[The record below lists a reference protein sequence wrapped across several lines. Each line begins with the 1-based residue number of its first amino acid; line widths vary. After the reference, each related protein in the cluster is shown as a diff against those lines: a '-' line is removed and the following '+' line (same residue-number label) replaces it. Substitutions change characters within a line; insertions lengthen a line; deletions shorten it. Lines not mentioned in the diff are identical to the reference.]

1 MTCIP
6 SLIVVAVLISPPAPD
21 PVAAERF
28 DDAPIAVLV
37 GSGAAA
43 EPAVTPPA
51 VMPPA
56 TMPPATTPPA
66 TTPPATT
73 PPAVTP
79 PATTP
84 LDVSVPAATVRSVEP
99 VVALYGDSLGWE
111 ARHLFA
117 EALAAGVPTGS
128 LVVHTQ
134 GGTAVCDWLDQM
146 RTDAPA
152 LAGGV
157 AVVQFSGNNFT
168 PCTLD
173 PWGGPLTGDAL
184 VDRYRA
190 DVGTAI
196 EVFHSVGTTVLLAGA
211 PIVDSEMNVMYAD
224 LAAAHDSVDYVPA
237 GDAVLDG
244 GRWTATLPCL
254 PGEPCDGVIGAAGMP
269 MNVVRDP
276 DGLHFCPTGSDGRGP
291 DDDCPVWSSGAYR
304 YALALAAP
312 VVDLIGPAAA
322 PATTAVTQSS
332 CVDDPGGC
340 PIEVG
345 TERTPRP
352 IAWSVDSGIGPTKGA
367 MP

>member
-6 SLIVVAVLISPPAPD
+6 SLIVVAVMISPPAPD
-21 PVAAERF
+21 PVAADRF
-28 DDAPIAVLV
+28 DGAPIAVPAD
-37 GSGAAA
+37 SSATA
-43 EPAVTPPA
+43 EPAASPAEPTVTS
-51 VMPPA
+51 
-56 TMPPATTPPA
+56 PATTLPA
-66 TTPPATT
+66 TTLPAATLPATT
-73 PPAVTP
+73 HFGG
-79 PATTP
+79 
-84 LDVSVPAATVRSVEP
+84 SVPAATVRSVEP
-99 VVALYGDSLGWE
+99 VVALYGDSLSWE

-117 EALAAGVPTGS
+117 EELATRVPAAS
-128 LVVHTQ
+128 VLLHTQ

-168 PCTLD
+168 PCTLG

-196 EVFHSVGTTVLLAGA
+196 DVFHSVGATVLLAGA
-211 PIVDSEMNVMYAD
+211 PIVDSELDVMYAD
-224 LAAAHDSVDYVPA
+224 LAATHDSVEYGPA
-237 GDAVLDG
+237 GEAVLDD

-254 PGEPCDGVIGAAGMP
+254 PGEPCDGVIGVAGMP

-276 DGLHFCPTGSDGRGP
+276 DGIHFCPTGSAGRGP

-312 VVDLIGPAAA
+312 VVDLIGPASV

-340 PIEVG
+340 AIEVG

-352 IAWSVDSGIGPTKGA
+352 IVRSADSGIGPTTGA